1 MLADLTAARFRATRV
16 VPFEMER
23 VFDRQTALAK
33 LRGRAYSTFA
43 FMSDEEYAEGL
54 ARAEREL
61 PDRIVYTLRVLI
73 AVGVHDGT

>member
-1 MLADLTAARFRATRV
+1 V

-23 VFDRQTALAK
+23 VFDRRTALAK

-43 FMSDEEYAEGL
+43 FMSDDEYAEGL

-61 PDRIVYTLRVLI
+61 RTQSLRRC
-73 AVGVHDGT
+73 GSG